1 MTGDPRAPR
10 PSPLTP
16 DEEDQLLV
24 DAIAVAMDV
33 RDDLAQAHRT
43 IRSLERLRLEQI
55 CVALAAMVDPNV
67 PLPVMAWWRVLAQDT
82 A

>member
-1 MTGDPRAPR
+1 M
-10 PSPLTP
+10 LTP
-16 DEEDQLLV
+16 EEEDQLLV
-24 DAIAVAMDV
+24 DAIALAMDI

-43 IRSLERLRLEQI
+43 IRSLDRLRLEQV

-67 PLPVMAWWRVLAQDT
+67 PLPVMAWWRALGQEA